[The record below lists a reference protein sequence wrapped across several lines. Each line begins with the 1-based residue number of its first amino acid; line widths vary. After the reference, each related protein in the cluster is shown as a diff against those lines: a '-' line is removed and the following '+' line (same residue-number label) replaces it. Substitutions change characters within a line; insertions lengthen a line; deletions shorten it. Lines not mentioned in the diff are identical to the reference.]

1 MNLGLGQMSNGAPA
15 AEAREGIV
23 VDEQSPDSVGVN
35 VDTAVNGDDVDEA
48 GFHYRIILVEDEE
61 FTRGLLTQTL
71 RAVGVE
77 VCACATVAE
86 ALGTFA
92 GFDPHVVMT
101 DLDLGP
107 GPSGVHLLRAVEQ
120 QAPWVGR
127 IVLSVHASP
136 QLGARDWGQLPSDVV
151 YLVKP
156 TVSSADDLLAAIEA
170 AVEHTVIREA
180 GEGSDDRA
188 VISAAHGEVLR
199 LVAEGLSN
207 AGIAEIRGTT
217 VNAAEGMVQR
227 MFLAMGIRSDRRHN
241 ARVLAVRMWQQGR
254 VIVR

>member
-1 MNLGLGQMSNGAPA
+1 LRIIRDGVVAFR
-15 AEAREGIV
+15 ARK
-23 VDEQSPDSVGVN
+23 GVT
-35 VDTAVNGDDVDEA
+35 VEVEVSGAVNRDDDRGDEA
-48 GFHYRIILVEDEE
+48 TFRYRVLLVEDEQ

-71 RAVGVE
+71 TGAGIDVL
-77 VCACATVAE
+77 ACTTVTE
-86 ALGTFA
+86 AMGALA

-107 GPSGVHLLRAVEQ
+107 GPSGVHLLRGVEQ

-136 QLGARDWGQLPSDVV
+136 QLGARDWGPLSGDVV

-156 TVSSADDLLAAIEA
+156 TVSSVDELLAAIEA
-170 AVEHTVIREA
+170 AVEHKVVREA

-188 VISAAHGEVLR
+188 VISASHGEVLR

-207 AGIAEIRGTT
+207 AGIAEVRGTS
-217 VNAAEGMVQR
+217 VNAAEAMVQR

-254 VIVR
+254 VVVR